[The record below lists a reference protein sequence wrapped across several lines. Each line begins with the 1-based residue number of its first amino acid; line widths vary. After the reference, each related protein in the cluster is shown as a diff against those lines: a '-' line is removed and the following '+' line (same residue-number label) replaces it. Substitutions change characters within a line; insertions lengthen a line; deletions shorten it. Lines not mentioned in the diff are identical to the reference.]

1 MITSRS
7 TPAGQ
12 FGPLLLAFGLA
23 LPLAA
28 ISLHVA
34 PLRGVS
40 KFEVGNDFIALVGL
54 TFATI
59 QLFLHRQSAELRAA
73 WASAALGSLI
83 IALEDHLEALFASVS
98 PSLMEAE
105 VSGLFWVA
113 AASLFL
119 LCGRRYAMR
128 RHVMAVI
135 RAGFAVAMA
144 AVTLNLFLHASG
156 RSGAHHALGKIEDF
170 AEFSATALFMA
181 GLLLTLVAPLK
192 DYVFPADAVGLRAR
206 RLFYDFGLGTKQ
218 RYPAPYPI
226 FALPVFSQLL
236 TLGIIARFLPVAA
249 GAVSRDAGRGAGA
262 QLLDLLRLGF
272 VHGIDAKSYYVH
284 ELYRQEPGLAE
295 ATISRVETKNG
306 LNRWVQKLG
315 EDHDAPR
322 DMNDKLA
329 FWRACEAHGVPSAP
343 IIATV
348 EDGALVSTGEGA
360 AFDRDLFVKDRI
372 GRGGRS
378 TLNFER
384 ISPFFYRD
392 DNGALLTL
400 DQIVLRLRALSARRR
415 LIVQPKLQNHPEIRG
430 LADKSLVVFRVM
442 TCVDHRGEA
451 HVTHGV
457 LRLLRRF
464 EPEWPKT
471 PDADWGCAIDIETG
485 EFGMMT
491 GDAPETCTRWFADH
505 PVTGERVAGR
515 QLSGWSDIA
524 GVAVAAHRVFST
536 RVLVGWDIGWTP
548 EGPVILEGNSNPDFS
563 YFQRVSRTPVG
574 RSPLG
579 PLLNAHLATLTA
591 QMIHKAEA
599 RRL

>member
-54 TFATI
+54 IFATI
-59 QLFLHRQSAELRAA
+59 QLLLHRQSAELRAA

-98 PSLMEAE
+98 PGLLEAE
-105 VSGLFWVA
+105 VSGVLWIA

-119 LCGRRYAMR
+119 LCGQRYAMR

-135 RAGFAVAMA
+135 RAGFALAMA

-156 RSGAHHALGKIEDF
+156 RSGTHHTLGKIEDF

-262 QLLDLLRLGF
+262 QLLDLLRHGF
-272 VHGIDAKSYYVH
+272 MHGIDAKSYYVH
-284 ELYRQEPGLAE
+284 ELYRQEPGLVE

-315 EDHDAPR
+315 EDHNAPR

-329 FWRACEAHGVPSAP
+329 FWRACEAYGVPSAP

-348 EDGALVSTGEGA
+348 EDGAFVSTGEGA

-384 ISPFFYRD
+384 ISPFFYRGD
-392 DNGALLTL
+392 DGALLTL

-415 LIVQPKLQNHPEIRG
+415 LIVQPKLQNHQEIRR

-442 TCVDHRGEA
+442 TCVDHRGEP

-464 EPEWPKT
+464 EPGWPKT
-471 PDADWGCAIDIETG
+471 PDADWGCAVDVETG

-524 GVAVAAHRVFST
+524 GVAAAAHRVFST

-591 QMIHKAEA
+591 QMIRKAEA